1 MAVKFKC
8 PVCLKLVKAVDE
20 YAGKEGKCLKCMK
33 KIPKPKPGPKEN
45 AKNIKGRMII

>member
-8 PVCLKLVKAVDE
+8 PVCLKLVKAGDE
-20 YAGKEGKCLKCMK
+20 YAGKEGKCSKCMK

-45 AKNIKGRMII
+45 AKHIKDGMIN